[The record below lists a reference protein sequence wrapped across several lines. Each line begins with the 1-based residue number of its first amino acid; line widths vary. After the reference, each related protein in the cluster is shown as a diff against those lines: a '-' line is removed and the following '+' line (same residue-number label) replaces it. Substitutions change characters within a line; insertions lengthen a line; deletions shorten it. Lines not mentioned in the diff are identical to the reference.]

1 MDLFFVFFSS
11 TDMIGADS
19 PVSMW
24 TSLLPLIF
32 VISVTA
38 VKQGYE
44 DYLRHKAD
52 NLVNRSFGMFIVRCL
67 NICTGFEIGTI
78 CSTTHLTNVQ
88 FEQKYTNPHSNC
100 HSQWRRN

>member
-1 MDLFFVFFSS
+1 MRTEVF
-11 TDMIGADS
+11 GVS
-19 PVSMW
+19 PVSKW

-52 NLVNRSFGMFIVRCL
+52 NLVNRSFGKFLHINR
-67 NICTGFEIGTI
+67 
-78 CSTTHLTNVQ
+78 NVQ
-88 FEQKYTNPHSNC
+88 TNFKEIK
-100 HSQWRRN
+100 RKK